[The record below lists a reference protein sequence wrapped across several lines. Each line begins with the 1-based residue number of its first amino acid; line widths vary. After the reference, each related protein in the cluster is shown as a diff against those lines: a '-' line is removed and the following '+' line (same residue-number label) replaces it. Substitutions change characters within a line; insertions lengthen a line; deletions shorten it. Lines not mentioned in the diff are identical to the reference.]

1 MDIEIKKFNVKHKK
15 KILKLHENAFNQT
28 RSSKYW
34 DWRFNNQSLRKP
46 FGQLAIT
53 NNTIV
58 SHYVVQPIIY
68 KEKDHRIKLLISMW
82 TMTHPKYFNKGLITT
97 LAKKTFEFSKQKK
110 YQFVIGFANKRSIE
124 FFIKKL
130 QFKKIK
136 TMTET
141 TLNLNDNQKFENK
154 YKILKIKIFDSS
166 FTRFC
171 NSNVQLKKKYCNP
184 RTSKFLNWRYIQR
197 SKNEYICYKIIDGEK
212 LEGYFILKKYEK
224 KCHIIDFVLTNKSE
238 IYESVLNKTV
248 EFTKK
253 NKLSRISLWANSDK
267 NFLKYLQK
275 NRFVEKEMNTYFI
288 IKELENS
295 YKNKIPSFDK
305 WYITMG
311 DSDVF

>member
-1 MDIEIKKFNVKHKK
+1 MDIKIKKFNVKYKK
-15 KILKLHENAFNQT
+15 KILKLHKNAFNQT

-53 NNTIV
+53 NNAII
-58 SHYVVQPIIY
+58 SHYMVQPIIY

-82 TMTHPKYFNKGLITT
+82 TMTHPKYFNKGLMRT
-97 LAKKTFEFSKQKK
+97 LAKKTFESNTQKK
-110 YQFVIGFANKRSIE
+110 YQFVIGFANKISIK
-124 FFIKKL
+124 FFINKL

-141 TLNLNDNQKFENK
+141 TLNLDNNQKFKNK
-154 YKILKIKIFDSS
+154 YKILKIKLFDSS
-166 FTRFC
+166 FTGFC
-171 NSNVQLKKKYCNP
+171 NTNVQLKKKYCIP

-197 SKNEYICYKIIDGEK
+197 PKNEYTCYKIVNEKK

-224 KCHIIDFVLTNKSE
+224 KCQIIDFVLNNKIE

-248 EFTKK
+248 EFAKK
-253 NKLSRISLWANSDK
+253 NKLLKISLWANSDK
-267 NFLKYLQK
+267 DFLKYLQK
-275 NRFVEKEMNTYFI
+275 NRFVEQEMNTYFI
-288 IKELENS
+288 VKKLENS
-295 YKNKIPSFDK
+295 FKNQIYDFDK